1 MGKLSVLQH
10 IFGGLLKTPMAIA
23 PNAGG
28 ANEFGGRI
36 TLGSA
41 QASVTVSTTMVHSDS
56 LIMFGTQ
63 CSSVGIVVGS
73 HGYVCVNSIVDG
85 VSFVF
90 ARSTNVG
97 VPWDE
102 IVMWEI
108 KRQS

>member
-1 MGKLSVLQH
+1 MGKLSVLER
-10 IFGGLLKTPMAIA
+10 IFGGLIMTPMAIA

-28 ANEFGGRI
+28 ATEFGGR
-36 TLGSA
+36 TDLGSG
-41 QASVTVSTTMVHSDS
+41 QASVTLSTTMVHSDS
-56 LIMFGTQ
+56 LIMFGTE

-85 VSFVF
+85 VSFAF

-97 VPWDE
+97 VPFDE
-102 IVMWEI
+102 TVMWEI